1 MTNIYLRPAVANDLA
16 VIKALARAAHIN
28 LIGLKWPRFVVVE
41 NDLGKVIVCGQIKPH
56 RDDSHELASLVIDP
70 SYRGQG
76 IARSLVEHLIQH
88 HEGDLCT

>member
-41 NDLGKVIVCGQIKPH
+41 NDLESFFSGSVTFLLAWIQRGSIGF
-56 RDDSHELASLVIDP
+56 SHGLFLGNRQASNRVP
-70 SYRGQG
+70 SPER
-76 IARSLVEHLIQH
+76 LT
-88 HEGDLCT
+88 C